1 MRRRVSESTPS
12 AGRAIASKGQL
23 ALAGVLL
30 LGVVVMGYGFFQQ
43 NKIGLYVGLLVIV
56 AGVLSGVVQIV
67 SRGIR

>member
-1 MRRRVSESTPS
+1 MRKRVSESTPS
-12 AGRAIASKGQL
+12 VGRPITSKGQL